1 MITPAKDPLAE
12 TDSRPFPF
20 LTAALSSVV
29 IWGRRLAL
37 GLFVLVALL
46 VSVQWAVIHFL
57 LAQVSPGLAWIF
69 TGLGLAIATGLLAW
83 LSWLWW
89 SVPRAITPPELPDPK
104 LGWSTRDRERFLRFA
119 ETYLERQQRNPSLP
133 EAAQA
138 LVPAA
143 VAHIQ
148 AAAALENDVAVV
160 KLVEDE
166 IDRILEPLDK
176 RARKAIWRAATEIA
190 VLTAVNPSALLDVLI
205 TLLRNV
211 ELMVRISRLYDAR
224 PGWAGSARVV
234 RDVLAAAVT
243 AGIAERIAE
252 GLADA
257 LSDLL
262 GSWTVRLAGPVGQ
275 GLTNGLLTVRLGE
288 TAVAR
293 CRALR
298 SRRVGIAPWS
308 RAMWR
313 EGAQKLSRL
322 VSERVGPEL
331 GRRFRRIAG
340 DEEAP
345 RGPGR
350 AVSWLR
356 EKWRGEKR
364 ADEIADSEGIPK
376 GFPDPS

>member
-1 MITPAKDPLAE
+1 MTSPTKDSPRA
-12 TDSRPFPF
+12 TDSRSFPF
-20 LTAALSSVV
+20 LSAALRTAVT
-29 IWGRRLAL
+29 WGRRAAL
-37 GLFVLVALL
+37 GLLALVVMLVL
-46 VSVQWAVIHFL
+46 VQWAIVHVL
-57 LAQVSPGLAWIF
+57 LSQVSPTLAWTF
-69 TGLGLAIATGLLAW
+69 TGLGFAIAAGLLAW
-83 LSWLWW
+83 LGWLWW

-119 ETYLERQQRNPSLP
+119 ETYLTHQQRNPSLP
-133 EAAQA
+133 EPARA

-143 VAHIQ
+143 VARIRG
-148 AAAALENDVAVV
+148 AAALENDVAVV
-160 KLVEDE
+160 KLVEGE

-176 RARKAIWRAATEIA
+176 RARNAIWRAATEIA

-211 ELMVRISRLYDAR
+211 ELMVRLSRLYDAR

-313 EGAQKLSRL
+313 EGAQKLSRM
-322 VSERVGPEL
+322 VSEHVGPEL

-340 DEEAP
+340 DDEEP

-350 AVSWLR
+350 AVAWIRSQWHR
-356 EKWRGEKR
+356 RDRG
-364 ADEIADSEGIPK
+364 DDSSAGAGDFEDP
-376 GFPDPS
+376 PDLS